1 MSELRGAEPHNNS
14 KGNIAIRANLISNG
28 ALFHPTNAN
37 HNTETANTAMSSLD
51 PNQASDE
58 PTPQG
63 LQGVQQQSMMISKRP
78 ASRGLRVE

>member
-1 MSELRGAEPHNNS
+1 MSELRGAEQNNS
-14 KGNIAIRANLISNG
+14 KGNIAIRSNLISNG
-28 ALFHPTNAN
+28 ALFHPTNTAG
-37 HNTETANTAMSSLD
+37 ANTSMSSLEQ
-51 PNQASDE
+51 NQASDE